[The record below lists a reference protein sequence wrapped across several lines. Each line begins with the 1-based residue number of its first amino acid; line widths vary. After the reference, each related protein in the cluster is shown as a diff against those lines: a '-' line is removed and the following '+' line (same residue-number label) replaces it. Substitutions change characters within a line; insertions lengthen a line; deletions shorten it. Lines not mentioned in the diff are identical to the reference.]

1 MLQSG
6 IVSVGTVAT
15 AIDGVHHNPSR
26 ILISNDDNTDTLFL
40 GASNVGTANGLHVN
54 KLEKVQ
60 LELQPLEQVYVMS
73 TKTGHKVSY
82 LRQVL

>member
-1 MLQSG
+1 MIQSG

-26 ILISNDDNTDTLFL
+26 IIISNDDNTDTLFL
-40 GASNVGTANGLHVN
+40 GGSNVGTANGLHVE

-60 LELQPLEQVYVMS
+60 LELAPLEQVYVIS
-73 TKTGHKVSY
+73 SKIGHSISY